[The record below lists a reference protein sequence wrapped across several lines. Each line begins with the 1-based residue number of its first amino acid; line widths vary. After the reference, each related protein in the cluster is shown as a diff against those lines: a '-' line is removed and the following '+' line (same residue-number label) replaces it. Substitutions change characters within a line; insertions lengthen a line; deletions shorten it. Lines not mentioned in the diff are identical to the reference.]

1 LGAAPKSGEVDVTD
15 PEKKVAATDIKL
27 NSYVTYRVSSKQI
40 FAADAAQE
48 HDAGQQG
55 DRLVQSSV
63 LRRFSDFVWLHAAL
77 TADLP
82 DVLISSL
89 PPGGVMNRFEPAFI
103 EARRRGLAIFLQ
115 RCLAHEVIVRHPL
128 LQTFLTGT
136 DAELASARQVQEA
149 AHKATPAATVK
160 GWFSSATSLLS
171 GALGQQSQQPLSK
184 DDLDCRKMVRYVQ
197 DLQREFTRLV
207 AQMEELLPA
216 QDKLGK
222 AFGALGVAADSLAQ
236 AEGNPEH
243 GKSADASAAAASA
256 DGAAGTGVADADA
269 PVEYS
274 PPPAASSSASSPSSE
289 AAGAASMGLVG
300 DEELSRMLHLLALSA
315 EVVRQRTHAKG
326 EQEDVDVLEPLKD
339 ACRQAHAVEVSN
351 KHRAQLS
358 PSPKQNEVRQ
368 RCFSLTAF
376 AFFFFF
382 FLFCQL
388 LLARREACLKEC
400 HELAAAQ
407 VGAARKLESSSAKA
421 ASSPSAS
428 ADDKHAQRQQAA
440 DSSTF
445 ALLAKERELHA
456 MTAAVRREF
465 ERAQAEKTAAVAFIV
480 RSFIKLQIK
489 HSEDNART
497 WAEMLKNFE
506 EPTAGADA

>member
-1 LGAAPKSGEVDVTD
+1 
-15 PEKKVAATDIKL
+15 
-27 NSYVTYRVSSKQI
+27 
-40 FAADAAQE
+40 
-48 HDAGQQG
+48 
-55 DRLVQSSV
+55 
-63 LRRFSDFVWLHAAL
+63 
-77 TADLP
+77 
-82 DVLISSL
+82 
-89 PPGGVMNRFEPAFI
+89 
-103 EARRRGLAIFLQ
+103 
-115 RCLAHEVIVRHPL
+115 L

-243 GKSADASAAAASA
+243 GKSADASAAAA
-256 DGAAGTGVADADA
+256 DGAAGSGAADADA

-274 PPPAASSSASSPSSE
+274 PPAASSSASSPSSE

-326 EQEDVDVLEPLKD
+326 EQEDVEVLEPLKD

-351 KHRAQLS
+351 NQRAQLS
-358 PSPKQNEVRQ
+358 PSPKQSEARQ
-368 RCFSLTAF
+368 RCFSLTV
-376 AFFFFF
+376 FFFIIFIFF
-382 FLFCQL
+382 YFSFCCQL

-497 WAEMLKNFE
+497 WAEMLTHMEK